1 MKRSKNGL
9 TSEQARMFGT
19 GRNVLTPPP
28 SETWWEMLLDK
39 FKDPILIILIVA
51 DIFSFIV
58 NIIQK
63 EPLWEPLAILAAI
76 LITAGVGFWQDWSAK
91 KQFDSLNKV
100 SDDELIKVI
109 REGKVTEVPK
119 CDLCPGDVVI
129 LSAGDEIPADI
140 ELFEAVDLHVDEA
153 AMTGESV
160 PVTKLDHEEG
170 NPTIPSNHALRGTNV
185 TEGSGKGWV
194 IAVGDNTEIG
204 KTTHQAMEMTD
215 EKTPLTVQLENLAS
229 KISKLSFW
237 IAGLL
242 LLFLN
247 IHHFGFTEF
256 SSEWQSILGTE
267 LKFIMIS
274 VVIVIAAVPE
284 GLALSVVLALSYSV
298 KAMMKD
304 NNLVKK
310 MKATETVG
318 AVNIVFS
325 DKTGTLTQNKMK
337 VVGTDEVCTQLM
349 ALNGSVNS
357 TANINGDKVI
367 GNPTE
372 GAILQW
378 IDESTGYKYSETRS
392 GSEIRSQ
399 KPFNSTD
406 KYMSTVI
413 ADNYS
418 KPVRGELRDF
428 VLVKGAPEVVCKLI
442 SDTSGKRSDGYEI
455 NLMKVLSHV
464 SDQQARGRRAIS
476 FASGSD
482 MDHLKYDGSVFIEDP
497 VREDV
502 PGAVSN
508 CYKAGVDVVMMTG
521 DNVKTAE
528 EIARQAGFSRR
539 LQGEGMVKRNPIPNV
554 DPDLQEYYDES
565 KDSKVWAIEAKDFDS
580 VAWGD
585 PHCGYPNVIA
595 RCKPEDKLHIMKEF
609 QKLGYICAMT
619 GDGVNDSPSLNHAN
633 VGIAMGSGTS
643 VAKEASDIV
652 LLDDAF
658 PSIVK
663 GIKWGRSLYKNIQSF
678 LAFQLTVNVALC
690 LTALMGPLLGI
701 DSPFSV
707 IEILY
712 VNLVMDALGALA
724 LASEPAMD
732 KVLDEKPRDNKEF
745 IINKSMINM
754 ILSTGIPLFLTMMI
768 MILDTSKGWNIFSIG
783 ETGLFATFMT
793 INWMNLFRARSF
805 GKGIGVFSSL
815 GRNKLFLGVSIAILV
830 MNILIVQFGG
840 SIFGTNGL
848 DLLQWMEVGILS
860 LMVIVISGI
869 TNKIIK

>member
-1 MKRSKNGL
+1 MNRSKNGL
-9 TSEQARMFGT
+9 TSEQVRMFGI

-28 SETWWEMLLDK
+28 SVTWWEMLLDK

-63 EPLWEPLAILAAI
+63 EPLWEPLAILVAI

-100 SDDELIKVI
+100 SDDELIKVV

-204 KTTHQAMEMTD
+204 KTTRQAMEMTD

-442 SDTSGKRSDGYEI
+442 ADTSDKRSDNYEI
-455 NLMKVLSHV
+455 NLAKVLGQV
-464 SDQQARGRRAIS
+464 MDQQKRGRRAIS
-476 FASGSD
+476 FASGPD
-482 MDHLKYDGSVFIEDP
+482 MDHLRYDGSVFIEDP

-502 PGAVSN
+502 PGAVAN

-521 DNVKTAE
+521 DNVKTAA
-528 EIARQAGFSRR
+528 EIARQAGFSR
-539 LQGEGMVKRNPIPNV
+539 K
-554 DPDLQEYYDES
+554 LQEDTR
-565 KDSKVWAIEAKDFDS
+565 KDVWAIEAKDFDN

-585 PHCGYPNVIA
+585 PTSGYPNVIA
-595 RCKPEDKLHIMKEF
+595 RCKPEDKLHIMKKF
-609 QKLGYICAMT
+609 QELGYICAMT

-732 KVLDEKPRDNKEF
+732 KVLDERPRNNKEF
-745 IINKSMINM
+745 IINRSMINM

-768 MILDTSKGWNIFSIG
+768 MILDTSKGWNIFSTG

-860 LMVIVISGI
+860 LVVIGTSSII
-869 TNKIIK
+869 NKIFK

>member
-1 MKRSKNGL
+1 MNRSKNGL
-9 TSEQARMFGT
+9 TSEQVRMFGI

-28 SETWWEMLLDK
+28 SVTWWEMLLDK

-204 KTTHQAMEMTD
+204 KTTRQAMEITD

-378 IDESTGYKYSETRS
+378 INESTGYKYSETRS

-442 SDTSGKRSDGYEI
+442 ADTSDKRSDNYEI
-455 NLMKVLSHV
+455 NLAKVLGQV
-464 SDQQARGRRAIS
+464 MDQQKRGRRAIS
-476 FASGSD
+476 FASGPD
-482 MDHLKYDGSVFIEDP
+482 MDHLRYDGSVFIEDP

-502 PGAVSN
+502 PGAVAN

-521 DNVKTAE
+521 DNVKTAA
-528 EIARQAGFSRR
+528 EIARQAGFSR
-539 LQGEGMVKRNPIPNV
+539 K
-554 DPDLQEYYDES
+554 LQEDTR
-565 KDSKVWAIEAKDFDS
+565 KDVWAIEAKDFDN

-585 PHCGYPNVIA
+585 PTSGYPNVIA
-595 RCKPEDKLHIMKEF
+595 RCKPEDKLHIMKKF
-609 QKLGYICAMT
+609 QELGYICAMT

-732 KVLDEKPRDNKEF
+732 KVLDERPRNNKEF
-745 IINKSMINM
+745 IINRSMINM

-768 MILDTSKGWNIFSIG
+768 MILDTSKGWNIFSTG

-860 LMVIVISGI
+860 LVVIGTSSII
-869 TNKIIK
+869 NKIFK

>member
-1 MKRSKNGL
+1 MNRSKNGL
-9 TSEQARMFGT
+9 TSEQVRMFGT

-28 SETWWEMLLDK
+28 SISWWEMLLDK
-39 FKDPILIILIVA
+39 FKDPILIILIIA

-204 KTTHQAMEMTD
+204 KTTRQAMEMTD
-215 EKTPLTVQLENLAS
+215 EKTPLTVQLENLAG

-256 SSEWQSILGTE
+256 NSEWHSILATE

-337 VVGTDEVCTQLM
+337 VVDTDEVCTQLM

-378 IDESTGYKYSETRS
+378 IDESTGYKYETTRNVC
-392 GSEIRSQ
+392 EIRSQ

-413 ADNYS
+413 ADTNS
-418 KPVRGELRDF
+418 KPVRGKLKDF

-442 SDTSGKRSDGYEI
+442 MDTSDKRSDDYEI
-455 NLMKVLSHV
+455 NLMKVLGHV
-464 SDQQARGRRAIS
+464 MDQQKRGRRAIS
-476 FASGSD
+476 FASGPD
-482 MDHLKYDGSVFIEDP
+482 MDHLRYDGSVFIEDP

-502 PGAVSN
+502 PGAVAN
-508 CYKAGVDVVMMTG
+508 CYKAGVDVIMMTG
-521 DNVKTAE
+521 DNVKTAA
-528 EIARQAGFSRR
+528 EIARQAGFRSE
-539 LQGEGMVKRNPIPNV
+539 LGLLKVTKSNEGEIITEKFEENEIF
-554 DPDLQEYYDES
+554 
-565 KDSKVWAIEAKDFDS
+565 AIEAKDWLGFSENDEFRYGGIS
-580 VAWGD
+580 YN
-585 PHCGYPNVIA
+585 YPNVIA
-595 RCKPEDKLHIMKEF
+595 RCKPEDKLRIMKDF
-609 QKLGYICAMT
+609 QNAGYICAMT

-643 VAKEASDIV
+643 VAKEAADIV

-712 VNLVMDALGALA
+712 INLVMDALGALA

-732 KVLDEKPRDNKEF
+732 KVLDEEPRDNSEF
-745 IINKSMINM
+745 IINKSMMKM
-754 ILSTGIPLFLTMMI
+754 ILSTGIPLFLTMI
-768 MILDTSKGWNIFSIG
+768 LMILDTSKGWNIFSIG
-783 ETGLFATFMT
+783 ETGLFSTFMT

-815 GRNKLFLGVSIAILV
+815 GRNKLFLGVSSAILV

-840 SIFGTNGL
+840 SIFGTKGL

>member
-1 MKRSKNGL
+1 MNRSKNGL
-9 TSEQARMFGT
+9 TSEQARMFGI

-204 KTTHQAMEMTD
+204 KTTRQAMEMTD

-442 SDTSGKRSDGYEI
+442 ADTSDKRSDNYEI
-455 NLMKVLSHV
+455 NLAKVLGQV
-464 SDQQARGRRAIS
+464 MDQQKRGRRAIS
-476 FASGSD
+476 FASGPD
-482 MDHLKYDGSVFIEDP
+482 MDHLRYDGSVFIEDP

-502 PGAVSN
+502 PGAVAN

-521 DNVKTAE
+521 DNVKTAA
-528 EIARQAGFSRR
+528 EIARQAGFSR
-539 LQGEGMVKRNPIPNV
+539 K
-554 DPDLQEYYDES
+554 LQEDTR
-565 KDSKVWAIEAKDFDS
+565 KDVWAIEAKDFDN

-585 PHCGYPNVIA
+585 PTSGYPNVIA
-595 RCKPEDKLHIMKEF
+595 RCKPEDKLHIMKKF
-609 QKLGYICAMT
+609 QELGYICAMT

-732 KVLDEKPRDNKEF
+732 KVLDERPRNNKEF
-745 IINKSMINM
+745 IINRSMINM

-768 MILDTSKGWNIFSIG
+768 MILDTSKGWNIFSTG

-860 LMVIVISGI
+860 LVVIGKSII
-869 TNKIIK
+869 INKIFK

>member
-1 MKRSKNGL
+1 MNKSKSGL
-9 TSEQARMFGT
+9 TSEQVRMFGI

-28 SETWWEMLLDK
+28 SVTWWEMLLDK

-63 EPLWEPLAILAAI
+63 EPLWEPLAILVAI

-100 SDDELIKVI
+100 SDDELIKVV

-204 KTTHQAMEMTD
+204 KTTRQAMEMTD

-378 IDESTGYKYSETRS
+378 IDESTGYKYETTRNVC
-392 GSEIRSQ
+392 EIRSQ

-413 ADNYS
+413 ADSNS
-418 KPVRGELRDF
+418 KPVRGELKDF
-428 VLVKGAPEVVCKLI
+428 VLVKGAPEVICKLI
-442 SDTSGKRSDGYEI
+442 SDTSEKRSDGYEI

-464 SDQQARGRRAIS
+464 ADQQARGRRAIS
-476 FASGSD
+476 FASGPD
-482 MDHLKYDGSVFIEDP
+482 MDHLRYDGSVFIEDP

-502 PGAVSN
+502 PGAVAN

-521 DNVKTAE
+521 DNVKTAA
-528 EIARQAGFSRR
+528 EIARQAGFSR
-539 LQGEGMVKRNPIPNV
+539 K
-554 DPDLQEYYDES
+554 LQEDTRR
-565 KDSKVWAIEAKDFDS
+565 DVWAIEAKDFDN

-585 PHCGYPNVIA
+585 PMCGYPNVIA
-595 RCKPEDKLHIMKEF
+595 RCKPEDKLHIMKKF
-609 QKLGYICAMT
+609 QELGYICAMT

-643 VAKEASDIV
+643 VAKEAADIV

-732 KVLDEKPRDNKEF
+732 KVLDEKPRDNSEF
-745 IINKSMINM
+745 IINKSMMKM
-754 ILSTGIPLFLTMMI
+754 ILSTGIPLFLTMI
-768 MILDTSKGWNIFSIG
+768 LMILDTSKGWNIFSIG

-815 GRNKLFLGVSIAILV
+815 GRNKLFLGVIISILV

-860 LMVIVISGI
+860 LVVIGTSSII
-869 TNKIIK
+869 NKIFK

>member
-1 MKRSKNGL
+1 MNRSKNGL

-204 KTTHQAMEMTD
+204 KTTRQAMEMTD
-215 EKTPLTVQLENLAS
+215 EKTPLTVQLENLAG

-256 SSEWQSILGTE
+256 NSEWHSILATE

-337 VVGTDEVCTQLM
+337 VVDTDEVCTQLM

-378 IDESTGYKYSETRS
+378 IDESTGYKYETTRNVC
-392 GSEIRSQ
+392 EIRSQ

-413 ADNYS
+413 ADTNS
-418 KPVRGELRDF
+418 KPVRGKLKDF

-442 SDTSGKRSDGYEI
+442 MDTSDKRSDDYEI
-455 NLMKVLSHV
+455 NLMKVLGHV
-464 SDQQARGRRAIS
+464 MDQQKRGRRAIS
-476 FASGSD
+476 FASGPD
-482 MDHLKYDGSVFIEDP
+482 MDHLRYDGSVFIEDP

-502 PGAVSN
+502 PGAVAN
-508 CYKAGVDVVMMTG
+508 CYKAGVDVIMMTG
-521 DNVKTAE
+521 DNVKTAA
-528 EIARQAGFSRR
+528 EIARQAGFRSE
-539 LQGEGMVKRNPIPNV
+539 LGLLKVTKSNDGEIITEKFEENEIF
-554 DPDLQEYYDES
+554 
-565 KDSKVWAIEAKDFDS
+565 AIEAKDWLGFSENDEFRYGGIS
-580 VAWGD
+580 YN
-585 PHCGYPNVIA
+585 YPNVIA
-595 RCKPEDKLHIMKEF
+595 RCKPEDKLRIMKDF
-609 QKLGYICAMT
+609 QNAGYICAMT

-643 VAKEASDIV
+643 VAKEAADIV

-712 VNLVMDALGALA
+712 INLVMDALGALA

-732 KVLDEKPRDNKEF
+732 KVLDEKPRDNSEF
-745 IINKSMINM
+745 IINKSMMKM
-754 ILSTGIPLFLTMMI
+754 ILSTGIPLFLTMI
-768 MILDTSKGWNIFSIG
+768 LMILDTSKGWNIFSIG

-815 GRNKLFLGVSIAILV
+815 GRNKLFLGVSSAILV

-840 SIFGTNGL
+840 SIFGTKGL

>member
-1 MKRSKNGL
+1 MNRSKNGL
-9 TSEQARMFGT
+9 TSEQVRMFGT

-28 SETWWEMLLDK
+28 SISWWEMLLDK
-39 FKDPILIILIVA
+39 FKDPILIILIIA

-204 KTTHQAMEMTD
+204 KTTRQAMEMTD
-215 EKTPLTVQLENLAS
+215 EKTPLTVQLENLAG

-256 SSEWQSILGTE
+256 NSEWHSILATE

-337 VVGTDEVCTQLM
+337 VVDTDEVCTQLM

-378 IDESTGYKYSETRS
+378 IDESTGYKYETTRNVC
-392 GSEIRSQ
+392 EIRSQ

-413 ADNYS
+413 ADTNS
-418 KPVRGELRDF
+418 KPVRGKLKDF

-442 SDTSGKRSDGYEI
+442 MDTSDKRSDDYEI
-455 NLMKVLSHV
+455 NLMKVLGHV
-464 SDQQARGRRAIS
+464 MDQQKRGRRAIS
-476 FASGSD
+476 FASGPD
-482 MDHLKYDGSVFIEDP
+482 MDHLRYDGSVFIEDP

-502 PGAVSN
+502 PGAVAN
-508 CYKAGVDVVMMTG
+508 CYKAGVDVIMMTG
-521 DNVKTAE
+521 DNVKTAA
-528 EIARQAGFSRR
+528 EIARQAGFRSE
-539 LQGEGMVKRNPIPNV
+539 LGLLKVTKSNEGEIITEKFEENEIF
-554 DPDLQEYYDES
+554 
-565 KDSKVWAIEAKDFDS
+565 AIEAKDWLGFSENDEFRYGGIS
-580 VAWGD
+580 YN
-585 PHCGYPNVIA
+585 YPNVIA
-595 RCKPEDKLHIMKEF
+595 RCKPEDKLRIMKDF
-609 QKLGYICAMT
+609 QNAGYICAMT

-643 VAKEASDIV
+643 VAKEAADIV

-712 VNLVMDALGALA
+712 INLVMDALGALA

-732 KVLDEKPRDNKEF
+732 KVLDEEPRDNSEF
-745 IINKSMINM
+745 IINKSMMKM
-754 ILSTGIPLFLTMMI
+754 ILSTGIPLFLTMI
-768 MILDTSKGWNIFSIG
+768 LMILDTSKGWNIFSIG

-815 GRNKLFLGVSIAILV
+815 GRNKLFLGVSSAILV

-840 SIFGTNGL
+840 SIFGTKGL